1 MDTIRSLA
9 MGSLAVALAG
19 SMIGAAVNSR
29 HLALAASVMVIGAAM
44 TLVVVTALE
53 VWAQL

>member
-29 HLALAASVMVIGAAM
+29 QLALAASVMVIGAAM